1 VESCNIN
8 YKKHVELSDTKSR
21 MHVKKRSGSQENK
34 ALELV
39 HSTGIYF
46 EYNKQLQ
53 RRERSS
59 KLISDLWNKNTLIKS
74 LSCVDASEQYRT
86 V

>member
-1 VESCNIN
+1 
-8 YKKHVELSDTKSR
+8 
-21 MHVKKRSGSQENK
+21 MHVKKRYGNQDNK
-34 ALELV
+34 VLELV

-59 KLISDLWNKNTLIKS
+59 KLISDIWNKNTLIKS
-74 LSCVDASEQYRT
+74 LSCVDASEQCRI